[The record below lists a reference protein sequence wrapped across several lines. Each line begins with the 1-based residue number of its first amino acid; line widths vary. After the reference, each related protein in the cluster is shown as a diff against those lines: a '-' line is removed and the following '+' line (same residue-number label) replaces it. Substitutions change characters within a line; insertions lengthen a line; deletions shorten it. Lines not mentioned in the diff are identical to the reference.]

1 MRTSRKTVEE
11 IGQFEGLSLK
21 AYRCPSG
28 VLTIGYGHTSGV
40 TEGMVITKE
49 QATSLLEQD
58 LQYFEREVGKT
69 FATVSLTQNQFDAL
83 VSLAFNIGAS
93 RLKHSLMAKKI
104 QANKDDMS
112 IRDEFMKYVNSK
124 GRVLPGL
131 VRRRKWEADLYFKKQ

>member
-1 MRTSRKTVEE
+1 MKTSRKTVEE
-11 IGQFEGLSLK
+11 IGKFEGLSLK

-49 QATSLLEQD
+49 KATSLLEQD
-58 LQYFEREVGKT
+58 LAVFEREVGKM

-83 VSLAFNIGAS
+83 VSLSFNIGAS
-93 RLKHSLMAKKI
+93 RLKHSLLAKKI

-131 VRRRKWEADLYFKKQ
+131 VRRRKWEADLYFKK